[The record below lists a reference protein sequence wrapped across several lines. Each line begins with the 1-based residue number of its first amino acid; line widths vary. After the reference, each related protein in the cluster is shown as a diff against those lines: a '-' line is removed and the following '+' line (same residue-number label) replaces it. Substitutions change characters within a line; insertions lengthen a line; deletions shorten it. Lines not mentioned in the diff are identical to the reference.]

1 MKHIIQIHLE
11 HKKDVI
17 REIEIPSE
25 KTLKDL
31 HYAIIKSLDLEKN
44 EMASF
49 YMTNEEFDLIKE
61 IPLFEID
68 EKEKSIK
75 TMDEVT
81 IDAILNEH
89 DDKLIYIY
97 DFLKM
102 WRFLISFIKTSN
114 EKSKSINITNKEG
127 EMPKE
132 TPELVFEPK
141 KEFNN
146 WEQDIDEDI
155 ETRDYLSNAS
165 NDSFY

>member
-1 MKHIIQIHLE
+1 MKHIIQVYLE
-11 HKKDVI
+11 YKKDVI
-17 REIEIPSE
+17 REIEIPSK

-49 YMTNEEFDLIKE
+49 YITNEEFDLIQE

-68 EKEKSIK
+68 EKEKSIT

-81 IDAILNEH
+81 IDSILNEH
-89 DDKLIYIY
+89 DNQLIYIY

-114 EKSKSINITNKEG
+114 GKSQSINITNKEG

-132 TPELVFEPK
+132 TPELFFEPK

-146 WEQDIDEDI
+146 WGEDIDEEI
-155 ETRDYLSNAS
+155 KTRDYLSNAS